1 MKLGFRL
8 GHECEEVVCSQKE
21 KEDSATDRHWP
32 CKAVI
37 CSPQGKKDDGCRTH
51 IPESDFAL
59 PSGIP
64 APRRALGAKELE
76 HSLHHERCAEGRQ
89 ANNEEDTGLLVHVH
103 TGCGWVAVSK
113 EC

>member
-21 KEDSATDRHWP
+21 KEDGATDRHWP

-76 HSLHHERCAEGRQ
+76 QSLHQERCAEGRQ
-89 ANNEEDTGLLVHVH
+89 ANNEEDAGLLVHVH
-103 TGCGWVAVSK
+103 TGCGWVVVSK
-113 EC
+113 EG